1 MSQYYLKSDPLT
13 DGVITRILEDCWKGN
28 LSIRLEDLKMI
39 HDVLLNHDVFGE
51 VAENIYVPSHN
62 ENVVEPKDKL
72 LEGLTSRVKQH
83 KEHKNKMANIK
94 LFQNQGL
101 ILKDDIYGSAFGRFN
116 YIYRAKGTRIFW
128 FSNGLIKYTSAYST
142 IDENGFNYSV
152 EEVDECNIFMD
163 IDISEI
169 TGTPLDE
176 AFGNGEVLISN
187 LVNIKADFIRDYALE
202 YLLYPPDVMR
212 LSNFSIQLDEQIW
225 DAIIDMIK
233 EVAIEY
239 NKEKVDLLSYLTEF
253 TVNQGISPDA
263 NHVMMLFDFYRE
275 NHLIIDSRRFHDLMY
290 SIRKTSEPQENL
302 HQHLSASVLISK
314 LEKTEVGPSMAN
326 EYHDLIFD
334 CLSQIF
340 NDNLKGGKKEV
351 KIDQGMKR
359 IDIVFDNFDKEG
371 FFAHIR
377 DRFDV
382 YCPKIFIECKN
393 YSSDPVNPEVDQLIG
408 RLSDT
413 SGKFGILVCRNVE
426 NEEKLMQRC
435 RAALYKRQGHIIYLV
450 DDDIKNLLRLKE
462 TGDDEGIIN
471 YLSEKWDSLILNN

>member
-1 MSQYYLKSDPLT
+1 MSQYYLKADPLT

-39 HDVLLNHDVFGE
+39 HEVLLNYDVFGE
-51 VAENIYVPSHN
+51 VAENVYVPSYN
-62 ENVVEPKDKL
+62 ENVVELKDKL
-72 LEGLTSRVKQH
+72 LEGLTSRVKQQEEH
-83 KEHKNKMANIK
+83 ENKKENIE
-94 LFQNQGL
+94 LFQNQGF

-128 FSNGLIKYTSAYST
+128 FSNGLIKYASAYST

-163 IDISEI
+163 IDINEI
-169 TGTPLDE
+169 TGTPLNE
-176 AFGNGEVLISN
+176 AFGNGETLISN
-187 LVNIKADFIRDYALE
+187 LVNIKADFTRDYALE

-212 LSNFSIQLDEQIW
+212 LSNFSIQLREQIW
-225 DAIIDMIK
+225 DAIVDMIK

-253 TVNQGISPDA
+253 TGNQGIFPDA
-263 NHVMMLFDFYRE
+263 YHVMMLLDFYKE
-275 NHLIIDSRRFHDLMY
+275 NHLILDSRRFQDLMF
-290 SIRKTSEPQENL
+290 SIRKTSGPQEKSHKL
-302 HQHLSASVLISK
+302 LSASILISK
-314 LEKTEVGPSMAN
+314 LEKTDAGSSMAN
-326 EYHDLIFD
+326 EYHDIIFD

-340 NDNLKGGKKEV
+340 NDNLKRGKKEV

-359 IDIVFDNFDKEG
+359 IDIVFDNFDKKG

-377 DRFDV
+377 DRFNI

-408 RLSDT
+408 RLSNT
-413 SGKFGILVCRNVE
+413 SGKFGILVCRNLK
-426 NEEKLMQRC
+426 NEERLMQRC
-435 RAALYKRQGHIIYLV
+435 RAALNKGQGYIIYLV
-450 DDDIKNLLRLKE
+450 DDDIKNLLHLKE
-462 TGDDEGIIN
+462 ECNDEGIVD
-471 YLSEKWDSLILNN
+471 YLSEKWDSLILDN